1 MSRRLPVYVLLDTS
15 GSMKGE
21 PIESVKNGL
30 ASLVASLRTDPHAL
44 DTVNL
49 CLMTFDREVR
59 TLVSLTPLDEFIL
72 PELVVPDSGPTM
84 TGLALR
90 EVCLRVRSDVVK
102 STESQKGDWRPLLF
116 IMTDG
121 MPSDSADYAAI
132 IPQVKSAG
140 FGTIVGCAAVTKSR
154 VSDVEKSKNDATR
167 LCDQLKLLCN
177 HVVTLDTM
185 DGNTFLAFF
194 KWVSSAVANGHVS
207 AGTSSE
213 VALPP
218 PPPEISVVC

>member
-1 MSRRLPVYVLLDTS
+1 
-15 GSMKGE
+15 MKGE

-59 TLVSLTPLDEFIL
+59 TLVPLTPLDEFIL
-72 PELVVPDSGPTM
+72 PELVVPESGPTM

-90 EVCLRVRSDVVK
+90 EVCRSVRADVVK
-102 STESQKGDWRPLLF
+102 STQTQKGDWRPLLF

-121 MPSDSADYAAI
+121 MPSDSAEYAAM
-132 IPQVKSAG
+132 IPLVKSIG
-140 FGTIVGCAAVTKSR
+140 FGTVVGCAAVMKSR
-154 VSDVEKSKNDATR
+154 VADAESKQDADR
-167 LCDQLKLLCN
+167 LCAQLQLLCS

-194 KWVSSAVANGHVS
+194 QWVSSAVANGNVS

-213 VALPP
+213 VNLPP
-218 PPPEISVVC
+218 PPPEISLVC

>member
-44 DTVNL
+44 DTVHL
-49 CLMTFDREVR
+49 CLMSFDREVR
-59 TLVSLTPLDEFIL
+59 TLVPLTPLDEFIL
-72 PELVVPDSGPTM
+72 PELHVPVSGPTM
-84 TGLALR
+84 TGMALR
-90 EVCLRVRSDVVK
+90 ELCRTVRSDIIK
-102 STESQKGDWRPLLF
+102 STATKKGDWRPLLF

-121 MPSDSADYAAI
+121 CPSDSAEFSTI
-132 IPQVKSAG
+132 VPVVKSLG
-140 FGTIVGCAAVTKSR
+140 FGTIVGCAAVMKSR
-154 VSDVEKSKNDATR
+154 TNDLEKSKQDADR
-167 LCDQLKLLCN
+167 LCDQLKLLCS

-185 DGNTFLAFF
+185 DGSSFLAFF
-194 KWVSSAVANGHVS
+194 KWVSSAVAGGNMSVGTATEVS
-207 AGTSSE
+207 
-213 VALPP
+213 LPP

>member
-1 MSRRLPVYVLLDTS
+1 
-15 GSMKGE
+15 MKGE

-30 ASLVASLRTDPHAL
+30 ASLVASLRKDPHAL

-72 PELVVPDSGPTM
+72 PDLVVPDSGPTM
-84 TGLALR
+84 TGLAMR
-90 EVCLRVRSDVVK
+90 EVCRCVRADVIK
-102 STESQKGDWRPLLF
+102 TTDTKKGDWRPLLF

-140 FGTIVGCAAVTKSR
+140 FGTIVGCAVVMKSR
-154 VSDVEKSKNDATR
+154 VSDVEKSKMESTR
-167 LCDQLKLLCN
+167 LCDQLKLFCN
-177 HVVTLDTM
+177 HVVTLDNM
-185 DGNTFLAFF
+185 DGNSFLAFF
-194 KWVSSAVANGHVS
+194 KWVSSAVANGNVS
-207 AGTSSE
+207 ASGSPE
-213 VALPP
+213 VNLPP
-218 PPPEISVVC
+218 PPPEISLVC

>member
-1 MSRRLPVYVLLDTS
+1 
-15 GSMKGE
+15 MKGE

-59 TLVSLTPLDEFIL
+59 TLVPLTPLDEFIL
-72 PELVVPDSGPTM
+72 PELVVPESGPTM

-90 EVCLRVRSDVVK
+90 EVCRSVRADVVK
-102 STESQKGDWRPLLF
+102 STQTQKGDWRPLLF

-121 MPSDSADYAAI
+121 MPSDSAEYAAM
-132 IPQVKSAG
+132 IPLVKSIG
-140 FGTIVGCAAVTKSR
+140 FGTVVGCAAVMKSR
-154 VSDVEKSKNDATR
+154 VADAAKSKQDADR
-167 LCDQLKLLCN
+167 LCAQLQLLCS

-194 KWVSSAVANGHVS
+194 QWVSSAVANGNVS

-213 VALPP
+213 VNLPP
-218 PPPEISVVC
+218 PPPEISLVC

>member
-59 TLVSLTPLDEFIL
+59 TLVPLTPLDEFIL
-72 PELVVPDSGPTM
+72 PELVVPESGPTM

-90 EVCLRVRSDVVK
+90 EVCGEEQAGRRSPM
-102 STESQKGDWRPLLF
+102 RP
-116 IMTDG
+116 
-121 MPSDSADYAAI
+121 
-132 IPQVKSAG
+132 
-140 FGTIVGCAAVTKSR
+140 AAVALQSCGHARHHGRQYLPRLLPVGLVGRRQRQRQRRHLVRGQSPASASR
-154 VSDVEKSKNDATR
+154 
-167 LCDQLKLLCN
+167 DQLGLLN
-177 HVVTLDTM
+177 RL
-185 DGNTFLAFF
+185 
-194 KWVSSAVANGHVS
+194 SAPC
-207 AGTSSE
+207 
-213 VALPP
+213 PP
-218 PPPEISVVC
+218 NL

>member
-44 DTVNL
+44 DTVHL
-49 CLMTFDREVR
+49 CLMTFDRDVR
-59 TLVSLTPLDEFIL
+59 TLVPLTPLDEFIL

-90 EVCLRVRSDVVK
+90 EVCRSVRADVIK

-121 MPSDSADYAAI
+121 VPSDSADYAAI
-132 IPQVKSAG
+132 IPHVKSLG
-140 FGTIVGCAAVTKSR
+140 FGTVVGCAAVMKSR
-154 VSDVEKSKNDATR
+154 SKDVEKSKQDADK
-167 LCDQLKLLCN
+167 LCGQLKQLCS

-194 KWVSSAVANGHVS
+194 RWVSSAVANGNVS

-213 VALPP
+213 INLPP

>member
-1 MSRRLPVYVLLDTS
+1 
-15 GSMKGE
+15 MKGE

-59 TLVSLTPLDEFIL
+59 TLVPLTPLDEFIL
-72 PELVVPDSGPTM
+72 PELVVPESGPTM

-90 EVCLRVRSDVVK
+90 EVCRSVRADVVK
-102 STESQKGDWRPLLF
+102 STQTQKGDWRPLLF

-121 MPSDSADYAAI
+121 MPSDSAEYAAM
-132 IPQVKSAG
+132 IPLVKSIG
-140 FGTIVGCAAVTKSR
+140 FGTVVGCAAVMKSR
-154 VSDVEKSKNDATR
+154 VADAAKSKQDADR
-167 LCDQLKLLCN
+167 LCAQLQLLCSR
-177 HVVTLDTM
+177 VVTLDTM
-185 DGNTFLAFF
+185 DGNTVLAFF
-194 KWVSSAVANGHVS
+194 QWVSSAVANGNVS

-213 VALPP
+213 VNLPP
-218 PPPEISVVC
+218 PPPEISLVC

>member
-1 MSRRLPVYVLLDTS
+1 
-15 GSMKGE
+15 MKGE

-59 TLVSLTPLDEFIL
+59 TLVPLTPLDEFIL
-72 PELVVPDSGPTM
+72 PELVVPESGPTM

-90 EVCLRVRSDVVK
+90 EVCRSVRADVVK
-102 STESQKGDWRPLLF
+102 STQTQKGDWRPLLF

-121 MPSDSADYAAI
+121 MPSDSAEYAAM
-132 IPQVKSAG
+132 IPLVKSIG
-140 FGTIVGCAAVTKSR
+140 FGTVVGCAAVMKSR
-154 VSDVEKSKNDATR
+154 VADAAKSKQDADR
-167 LCDQLKLLCN
+167 LCAQLQLLCSR
-177 HVVTLDTM
+177 VVTLDTM

-194 KWVSSAVANGHVS
+194 QWVSSAVANGNVS

-213 VALPP
+213 VNLPP
-218 PPPEISVVC
+218 PPPEISLVC

>member
-21 PIESVKNGL
+21 PIESVKNGI

-59 TLVSLTPLDEFIL
+59 TLVPLTPLDEFIL

-90 EVCLRVRSDVVK
+90 EVCRAVRVDVIK
-102 STESQKGDWRPLLF
+102 STENQKGDWRPLLF

-121 MPSDSADYAAI
+121 VPSDSAEYAAM
-132 IPQVKSAG
+132 IPMVKSVG
-140 FGTIVGCAAVTKSR
+140 FGTVVGCAAVMKSR
-154 VSDVEKSKNDATR
+154 CNDMEKSKLDADR
-167 LCDQLKLLCN
+167 LCSQLKLLCS

-194 KWVSSAVANGHVS
+194 KWVSSAVANGNLS
-207 AGTSSE
+207 AGTSCE
-213 VALPP
+213 VTLPP

>member
-30 ASLVASLRTDPHAL
+30 ASLVASLRTDPQAL

-49 CLMTFDREVR
+49 CLMTFDREVK
-59 TLVSLTPLDEFIL
+59 TLVPLTPLDEFVL

-90 EVCLRVRSDVVK
+90 EVCRAVRADVIK
-102 STESQKGDWRPLLF
+102 STPTQKGDWRPLLF

-121 MPSDSADYAAI
+121 APSDSAEYAAM
-132 IPQVKSAG
+132 IPIVKSMG
-140 FGTIVGCAAVTKSR
+140 FGAVVGCGAVMKSR
-154 VSDVEKSKNDATR
+154 SNDIEKSKQDADR
-167 LCDQLKLLCN
+167 LCSQLKLLCTQ
-177 HVVTLDTM
+177 VVTLDTM

-194 KWVSSAVANGHVS
+194 KWVSSAVASGNVS
-207 AGTSSE
+207 AGTTSE
-213 VALPP
+213 VNLPP